1 MEEGERKVLNKL
13 LMGAGF
19 ATVGMFLS
27 KAMGYLYRIIVG
39 RYIGPDA
46 YGQLAVGIMILGF
59 ARAFS
64 GASAMDSAL
73 KKFIPEYR
81 EKDDLASIKG
91 ATLSTIHISLGLSV
105 LFAVIIFISA
115 DFIAAE
121 FFKSPELA
129 NIIRIFGIIGIIK
142 APYDRIIETSL
153 GFNITKYEVLTKN
166 LFQNVVKIGLTLM
179 LVFLFGFGLM
189 GAIWAWMAAVL
200 LSSILAFYFLEK
212 KLGPI
217 LTAEVK
223 PEYKHKAVV
232 FFGYPL
238 LLSGVITKAQKW
250 TDTAVIGYFM
260 TNADIGFYSAAYP
273 TAMLIMIPSQALGS
287 LALSSISE
295 LGAKKER
302 SREKALK
309 TLTNWSF
316 ALVFPAFLLM
326 VLFSEQVIQI
336 LFGSQYSVAATALA
350 ILAFSNLISAT
361 VGNVGSY
368 LQSKGH
374 TKIIFYNTLVT
385 VVFNIVLNIYLIPK
399 YGITGAAIA
408 TATSAILAEVLLFV
422 ETYRYEDVISLHP
435 KMLKTVISGL
445 ISITLIY
452 FVVDNIFKVTPYWAL
467 VPAAGV
473 FFLLHLLIFLKIGGL
488 TNYDREIILTMA
500 RKVEKEELAKRFL
513 ARLT

>member
-1 MEEGERKVLNKL
+1 MEKSERNVLNKL

-19 ATVGMFLS
+19 ATIGMFLS

-39 RYIGPDA
+39 RYIGPEA
-46 YGQLAVGIMILGF
+46 YGQLAIGIMILGF
-59 ARAFS
+59 ARAFA
-64 GASAMDSAL
+64 GASPMDSAL

-91 ATLSTIHISLGLSV
+91 VTLSTIHISLGLSIII
-105 LFAVIIFISA
+105 AAIIFLSA
-115 DFIAAE
+115 DFIATE

-142 APYDRIIETSL
+142 APYDRIIETSI
-153 GFNITKYEVLTKN
+153 GFNTTKYEVLTKN
-166 LFQNVVKIGLTLM
+166 LFQNIVKIGMTLI

-189 GAIWAWMAAVL
+189 GAVWAWMAAVL
-200 LSSILAFYFLEK
+200 LSSMLAFYFLEK

-217 LTAEVK
+217 LTADVK
-223 PEYKHKAVV
+223 PKYKHKKVAL
-232 FFGYPL
+232 FGYPL
-238 LLSGVITKAQKW
+238 FLSGVIAKAQNW

-260 TNADIGFYSAAYP
+260 SNADVGFYNAAYP

-295 LGAKKER
+295 LGAKKEK

-326 VLFSEQVIQI
+326 VFFSEHVIQI
-336 LFGSQYSVAATALA
+336 LFGSQYSVAATALG

-385 VVFNIVLNIYLIPK
+385 VVFNVALNIYLIPK

-408 TATSAILAEVLLFV
+408 TAISSILAEMLLFV
-422 ETYRYEDVISLHP
+422 ETYRYENVISLHP
-435 KMLKTVISGL
+435 KMLKTVISGV
-445 ISITLIY
+445 ISISAIYLI
-452 FVVDNIFKVTPYWAL
+452 VDNLFAATPYWAL
-467 VPAAGV
+467 IPAAGV

-488 TNYDREIILTMA
+488 TDYDRDIILTVA
-500 RKVEKEELAKRFL
+500 RKADMEEQVKKILAK
-513 ARLT
+513 LT